1 MTKRRDETGSVAGR
15 LVFGGRGR
23 WLLGFGTDAPHR
35 PPQEIR
41 LLVWLLEAIAS
52 ARFAAA
58 LPACF
63 RLNFQGLLA
72 LRRGR
77 GTALHRAIAFAA
89 VVAVPIAISISIS
102 IAVAVAM
109 AEAALVAPERPI
121 VASGLEATLMARR
134 LRLMMLRH
142 RRMRRLE
149 GFVEQILTLFVAE
162 IIADVTGFAQALA
175 IAIGQF
181 ARLLQLLAVGH
192 DDAVVMLRVLQIVFA
207 EHRITR

>member
-89 VVAVPIAISISIS
+89 VVAVPIAIAISI
-102 IAVAVAM
+102 AM